1 MGGGDE
7 GNCQISHASLFF
19 HVPNIHI
26 WFCLWMVDI
35 EVKPQASCN
44 ICSVTLM
51 IINHHSITTSI
62 SCKATSITSLS
73 LASGYVTWYWQPAA
87 TRSFWAAY
95 NFWKLDQLTSAVVT
109 SLLLQWYPPYC
120 VIRTKKLPSFLLVFF
135 LSTEQF
141 KHDPD
146 SKFRYYNLKFML
158 LPFTCL
164 GL

>member
-7 GNCQISHASLFF
+7 GNCQISHASLLF

-44 ICSVTLM
+44 ICSVMLM

-73 LASGYVTWYWQPAA
+73 LASRYVTWYWQPAA

-95 NFWKLDQLTSAVVT
+95 NFWKLDQLTSAVVPTLLCHQDKKT
-109 SLLLQWYPPYC
+109 S
-120 VIRTKKLPSFLLVFF
+120 KFSFGFF